1 MSLWLKFIKLKIY
14 HTAGNQTSKLTGS
27 IIWISA
33 KDIAS
38 GDILRCETRIGLI
51 HNIKILTNM
60 RSIDVDDINQLEVQA
75 FDKEGNVFSTVEGL
89 KFQWRIEENP
99 QALRIIPIKEAHFKT
114 SEKKAEMERKKLM
127 TDISLLKGL
136 KTGKARVSVQIIEDG
151 YENVPKDSVWLSVI
165 EPFTLYPN
173 YPIYILP
180 NSYFLFGILRMKII
194 DKKITYKKVY
204 LPTSDFVFMSDKEYA
219 GTIENSGMFHSKDEI
234 TIVTVM
240 AQDTAIESNTAEN
253 FVHIVPPDQLEIEVF
268 DITEKVSE
276 FGLENY
282 ATLIYNADDDN
293 EIKELKDKLVDL
305 HDNTWILVEERYYL
319 ANMILFD
326 QGKHKI
332 ELTENLMFSLNLDPE
347 FVEIYSTY
355 NIAVTKGQQSNLYII
370 KALKIVNMSK
380 AIGRLAQVKSS
391 DESVYRFD
399 YERLIVERGIQIT
412 SQIKI
417 MHPTPEIRLPYLG
430 YYKASN
436 KGIEKQLWKLPSTGG
451 TGHYKWES
459 QDESIAFAKTS
470 LYNRKIGEIRG
481 FNLGKT
487 SIRVY
492 DALNQFNYAAIDVY
506 VTKIQT
512 LAWLESK
519 IEKEQGGQT
528 DYTSL
533 IAYDD
538 SGKKYTN

>member
-1 MSLWLKFIKLKIY
+1 
-14 HTAGNQTSKLTGS
+14 
-27 IIWISA
+27 
-33 KDIAS
+33 
-38 GDILRCETRIGLI
+38 
-51 HNIKILTNM
+51 
-60 RSIDVDDINQLEVQA
+60 
-75 FDKEGNVFSTVEGL
+75 
-89 KFQWRIEENP
+89 
-99 QALRIIPIKEAHFKT
+99 
-114 SEKKAEMERKKLM
+114 
-127 TDISLLKGL
+127 
-136 KTGKARVSVQIIEDG
+136 
-151 YENVPKDSVWLSVI
+151 
-165 EPFTLYPN
+165 
-173 YPIYILP
+173 
-180 NSYFLFGILRMKII
+180 
-194 DKKITYKKVY
+194 
-204 LPTSDFVFMSDKEYA
+204 
-219 GTIENSGMFHSKDEI
+219 
-234 TIVTVM
+234 
-240 AQDTAIESNTAEN
+240 
-253 FVHIVPPDQLEIEVF
+253 
-268 DITEKVSE
+268 
-276 FGLENY
+276 
-282 ATLIYNADDDN
+282 
-293 EIKELKDKLVDL
+293 
-305 HDNTWILVEERYYL
+305 
-319 ANMILFD
+319 
-326 QGKHKI
+326 
-332 ELTENLMFSLNLDPE
+332 
-347 FVEIYSTY
+347 
-355 NIAVTKGQQSNLYII
+355 
-370 KALKIVNMSK
+370 MSK

-470 LYNRKIGEIRG
+470 LYNRTIGEIRG